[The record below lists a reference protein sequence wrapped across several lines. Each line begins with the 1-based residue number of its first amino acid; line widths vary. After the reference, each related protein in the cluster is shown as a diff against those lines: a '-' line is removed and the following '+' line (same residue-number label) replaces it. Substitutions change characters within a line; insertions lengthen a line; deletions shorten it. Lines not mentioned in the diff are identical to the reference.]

1 MITRGS
7 ILPYLEGSAGRGR
20 IWTSWI
26 YPASYNKIEQNDQI
40 PHKNY
45 KRSDRYETNEKT
57 RERKEGQVGRLCGKT
72 MHLRNNFKDLRIIT
86 VGKQR

>member
-20 IWTSWI
+20 MWTSRI
-26 YPASYNKIEQNDQI
+26 YPDSYNKIEQNDQI

-45 KRSDRYETNEKT
+45 KRRDRYETNEKT
-57 RERKEGQVGRLCGKT
+57 RERKEGQVGGFAERLCT
-72 MHLRNNFKDLRIIT
+72 FAITLRTLE
-86 VGKQR
+86 